1 MRPVNLLPSSDR
13 KRRPAEVP
21 SNASYVFLGVLGAL
35 LLAVVALVMTGNS
48 ITSHKAEIA
57 RAQQETQAAQARIA
71 ELGPFGQFS
80 QVKQTRL
87 QSVTSLSSA
96 RFDWERLM
104 RELALVLPE
113 DVFIT
118 EASASA
124 TGEAEAG
131 STVPTPPTAGAAG
144 AVGTPSLDITG
155 CAPSQATVAE
165 VMVRLRNLHRAAD
178 VDLGES
184 SKPEAVEGGAPATEG
199 CGADYTFDVTVTFSP
214 PPPENEQGERGSSVP
229 AQLGGGA

>member
-1 MRPVNLLPSSDR
+1 MRAVNLLPANDR
-13 KRRPAEVP
+13 RRRAAEVP

-48 ITSHKAEIA
+48 ITTTKAEIA
-57 RAQQETQAAQARIA
+57 RAQQETQASQARIA

-87 QSVTSLSSA
+87 DSVTALSSS

-124 TGEAEAG
+124 AGDAEADG
-131 STVPTPPTAGAAG
+131 GDPSSTPDGAA
-144 AVGTPSLDITG
+144 AVGTPSLALTG
-155 CAPSQATVAE
+155 CAPSQPTVAE
-165 VMVRLRNLHRAAD
+165 VMVRLRNLHRAED
-178 VDLGES
+178 VELGES
-184 SKPEAVEGGAPATEG
+184 AKPDAVEGGSIMEG
-199 CGADYTFDVTVTFSP
+199 CGSDYTFNVTVTFSAAP
-214 PPPENEQGERGSSVP
+214 PADEQGESGDSVP
-229 AQLGGGA
+229 SQLGGGA